1 MTKPVQQET
10 SLVGLPL
17 GELTLAAVQSEEF
30 SEKYNSLCEQ
40 LEKIQETKK
49 QIDDCIKLM
58 ARENFLETGDNQ
70 IVSGDRIY
78 TYIPETQ
85 REIFDSKAL
94 KEDSPDIYKKYV
106 KISKIKDSVRTSK
119 RKIVV
124 EEEYLEAGPNDI
136 G

>member
-1 MTKPVQQET
+1 MTKSAQQET

-17 GELTLAAVQSEEF
+17 GELTLAVVQSQEF
-30 SEKYNSLCEQ
+30 SEKYNLLCEQ

-58 ARENFLETGDNQ
+58 AKENFLETGDNQ
-70 IVSGDRIY
+70 IVSGNRIY

-85 REIFDSKAL
+85 RETFDSKAL

-106 KISKIKDSVRTSK
+106 KISKVKDSMRTSE
-119 RKIVV
+119 RKVAV
-124 EEEYLEAGPNDI
+124 EEERLEVDPNDI
-136 G
+136 S